1 MSEMTR
7 AEQQAQ
13 ANMRYALG
21 EISRDE
27 WKKITDELSFAGA
40 DGKRVEEGNDSH
52 QPPALRGLAG
62 CDGSQSDQPQQKD
75 SE

>member
-40 DGKRVEEGNDSH
+40 DGKRVEEGNTSMTR
-52 QPPALRGLAG
+52 PTKEG
-62 CDGSQSDQPQQKD
+62 
-75 SE
+75 

>member
-1 MSEMTR
+1 MSEITR

-27 WKKITDELSFAGA
+27 WKKITDELSFVGA
-40 DGKRVEEGNDSH
+40 DGKRVEEGNASDH
-52 QPPALRGLAG
+52 Q
-62 CDGSQSDQPQQKD
+62 S
-75 SE
+75 